1 MGTAIE
7 SIDKHGLRANGNT
20 IPDVHGLLTAKV
32 KATVKATV
40 KRRTLSLAAAV
51 GLPALMISAGLA
63 LAGPAPAAQAR
74 PADQGVLGSDQA
86 RTGRVSIAITSM
98 DPQFA
103 GPGATVTV
111 TGTISNGTGQTEAGL
126 DVQLYTSP
134 TRFSSRDGMD
144 SFLTRGVDG
153 NLEAAGTPFLLSTSV
168 KSGATAH
175 WSASF
180 GVSAVGMSEFGV
192 YPVVAQLQDDIAG
205 SVLTSAQTL
214 LPFWPGQR
222 AAGLLSPLNI
232 SWLWPLVDQPHH
244 QVCAALTNNDL
255 AATLKPGGRLSALVT
270 AGVSHP
276 AADLTW
282 FIDPALLSDAATM
295 TKPYTVGGTPDCTR
309 ATQEPAS
316 QAAARWLALV
326 KKAASGQPTVI
337 APYANVDM
345 TALVHQGLN
354 ADLASAYSMGD
365 SVAQSILGRPFTP
378 TIAWPPGGTADLS
391 LLTSLATAENIGTVV
406 LNSGEMPLT
415 ATGVYQPDN
424 AATSITTGAGTSMNV
439 LLADDTLTGVLA
451 AGDTSSGAASGSAE
465 FAVKQRFLA
474 ETAMIAAEAPDSARS
489 VVVAPP
495 ENWSPSQGLA
505 SDLLTETAS
514 APWLQPTTLR
524 SLPTA
529 HDTDRTV
536 HRQALPASQAS
547 PAELSRGYL
556 TMVKSLGTQLSVYK
570 SMLVGAKP
578 SYLQSLDEALSA
590 TESAAWRGHGAA
602 QGQALAGS
610 LQEYL
615 HSAEDKV
622 RIITSAEVAMAGA
635 SGPVPV
641 VIQNNLLRQAIEVRL
656 KASPVNTGRRT
667 SQLTI
672 GRSADRLVTVQ
683 PGEAVTVRLP
693 ISSAPQG
700 PTVIRLSLS
709 SANGTPLPF
718 TRTQLTVESTRYG
731 RAILF
736 LIGAAIG
743 VLVLTSVYRGVR
755 RRLRDD
761 GQVVYEE
768 ADPPGSVVTGTSAQ
782 HPTEA
787 PDDLA
792 DARRWA
798 DDA

>member
-1 MGTAIE
+1 
-7 SIDKHGLRANGNT
+7 
-20 IPDVHGLLTAKV
+20 LLTAKV
-32 KATVKATV
+32 KATVKVTV
-40 KRRTLSLAAAV
+40 RRRTLSLAAAV
-51 GLPALMISAGLA
+51 VLPALMTSAVLA
-63 LAGPAPAAQAR
+63 LAGPAPAAQAG
-74 PADQGVLGSDQA
+74 PAGQRVLESDTA
-86 RTGRVSIAITSM
+86 AAGHVSIAITSM
-98 DPQFA
+98 NPQFA

-111 TGTISNGTGQTEAGL
+111 AGTISNGTSQTEAGL
-126 DVQLYTSP
+126 DVQLYSSP
-134 TRFSSRDGMD
+134 TGFSSRDGMD
-144 SFLTRGVDG
+144 SFLSQGVDSD
-153 NLEAAGTPFLLSTSV
+153 LEAAGSPFLLPTSV
-168 KSGATAH
+168 KPGATAH

-180 GVSAVGMSEFGV
+180 AVNAMGMSEFGV
-192 YPVVAQLQDDIAG
+192 YPMLAQLQLVDDIAG
-205 SVLTSAQTL
+205 RVLTSAQTL

-244 QVCAALTNNDL
+244 QVCPALTNNGL
-255 AATLKPGGRLSALVT
+255 AASLNPGGRLSALVT

-276 AADLTW
+276 DADLTW
-282 FIDPALLSDAATM
+282 FIDPALLSDVATM
-295 TKPYTVGGTPDCTR
+295 TSRYAVGGTSTCTHS
-309 ATQEPAS
+309 TSEPAS
-316 QAAARWLALV
+316 KAAVSWLATV
-326 KKAASGQPTVI
+326 KTATSSQPTVI

-354 ADLASAYSMGD
+354 ADLASAYSTGD
-365 SVAQSILGRPFTP
+365 AVARSILRQRFTP

-391 LLTSLATAENIGTVV
+391 FLTSLATAEKIGTVV
-406 LNSGEMPLT
+406 LNSSEMPPADT
-415 ATGVYQPDN
+415 AVYQPDD
-424 AATSITTGAGTSMNV
+424 AVASITTGAGTSMNV

-451 AGDTSSGAASGSAE
+451 AGDTSSGVLSGSE
-465 FAVKQRFLA
+465 QFAVEQRFLA

-495 ENWSPSQGLA
+495 ENWSPSQALA
-505 SDLLTETAS
+505 SDLLTETAA
-514 APWLQPTTLR
+514 APWLKPAALS

-529 HDTDRTV
+529 HDTERAV
-536 HRQALPASQAS
+536 RRQAPPASQES
-547 PAELSRGYL
+547 PGQLSRSYL
-556 TMVKSLGTQLSVYK
+556 GPVKSLGIGLSTYK
-570 SMLVGAKP
+570 SMLFGANP

-590 TESAAWRGHGAA
+590 AESAAWRGGGAA
-602 QGQALAGS
+602 QGQALAGH

-615 HSAEDKV
+615 RSAENKV
-622 RIITSAEVAMAGA
+622 SIITSAEVPMAGT
-635 SGPVPV
+635 SGQIPVS
-641 VIQNNLLRQAIEVRL
+641 IQNGLLRQTIEVRVN
-656 KASPVNTGRRT
+656 ASAENTPGRP

-672 GRSADRLVTVQ
+672 GRSAGKLVQVQ

-693 ISSAPQG
+693 VSSAPQG
-700 PTVIRLSLS
+700 STVIRLSLS
-709 SANGTPLPF
+709 SADGTPLPF

-755 RRLRDD
+755 RRLSDD

-768 ADPPGSVVTGTSAQ
+768 GDPPGSVVTGTSAQ

>member
-1 MGTAIE
+1 
-7 SIDKHGLRANGNT
+7 
-20 IPDVHGLLTAKV
+20 VHGLLTAK
-32 KATVKATV
+32 VKATV

-51 GLPALMISAGLA
+51 ALPALMTSAVLA
-63 LAGPAPAAQAR
+63 LAGPAPAAQAS
-74 PADQGVLGSDQA
+74 PANHGTDLA

-98 DPQFA
+98 NPRFA

-111 TGTISNGTGQTEAGL
+111 AGTISNGTSQTEAGL
-126 DVQLYTSP
+126 DVQLYSSP
-134 TRFSSRDGMD
+134 AGFSSRDGMD
-144 SFLTRGVDG
+144 SFLSRGVDSD
-153 NLEAAGTPFLLSTSV
+153 LEAAGSPFLLPTSV
-168 KSGATAH
+168 KPGATAQ

-180 GVSAVGMSEFGV
+180 GVSALGMNEFGV
-192 YPVVAQLQDDIAG
+192 YPVLAQLQLVDNFAG

-244 QVCAALTNNDL
+244 QVCPALTNNDL
-255 AATLKPGGRLSALVT
+255 AASLNPGGRLSALVT

-276 AADLTW
+276 DADLTW

-295 TKPYTVGGTPDCTR
+295 TSPYYVGGTSTCTG
-309 ATQEPAS
+309 ATKEPAS
-316 QAAARWLALV
+316 R
-326 KKAASGQPTVI
+326 AASSWVDEVRTATSSQPTVI

-345 TALVHQGLN
+345 TALVHQGLSG
-354 ADLASAYSMGD
+354 DLASAYAAGD
-365 SVAQSILGRPFTP
+365 AVASSILGQTFTP
-378 TIAWPPGGTADLS
+378 TTAWPPGGTADLS
-391 LLTSLATAENIGTVV
+391 LLTSLAARENIGTVV
-406 LNSGEMPLT
+406 LNSSEMPPADT
-415 ATGVYQPDN
+415 AVYQPDD
-424 AATSITTGAGTSMNV
+424 AVASVATGAGRSINV

-451 AGDTSSGAASGSAE
+451 AGDTSSGAASGSE
-465 FAVKQRFLA
+465 QFAVEQRFLA

-495 ENWSPSQGLA
+495 ENWSPSQALA
-505 SDLLTETAS
+505 SDLLTETVA
-514 APWLQPTTLR
+514 APWLKPATLS

-529 HDTDRTV
+529 HDSERAV
-536 HRQALPASQAS
+536 RRQAPPASQEI
-547 PAELSRGYL
+547 PGELSRSYL
-556 TMVKSLGTQLSVYK
+556 GPVKSLGIGLSTYK
-570 SMLVGAKP
+570 SMLYGASP

-590 TESAAWRGHGAA
+590 AESAAWRGGGSA
-602 QGQALAGS
+602 QGQALAGH
-610 LQEYL
+610 LQDYL
-615 HSAEDKV
+615 RSAENKV
-622 RIITSAEVAMAGA
+622 SIITSAEVPMAGA
-635 SGPVPV
+635 SGQIPVS
-641 VIQNNLLRQAIEVRL
+641 IQNGLLRQTIEVRVN
-656 KASPVNTGRRT
+656 ASAENTPGRP

-672 GRSADRLVTVQ
+672 GRSAGKLVQVP

-693 ISSAPQG
+693 VSSAPQG
-700 PTVIRLSLS
+700 STVIRLSLS
-709 SANGTPLPF
+709 SADGTLLPF

-743 VLVLTSVYRGVR
+743 VLLLTSVYRGVR
-755 RRLRDD
+755 RRLSDD

>member
-1 MGTAIE
+1 MGTGIE
-7 SIDKHGLRANGNT
+7 SIDKHALRANGNN
-20 IPDVHGLLTAKV
+20 IPGVHGLLTAKI
-32 KATVKATV
+32 KAKVR
-40 KRRTLSLAAAV
+40 RRTLSLAAAV
-51 GLPALMISAGLA
+51 ALPALMTSAVLA
-63 LAGPAPAAQAR
+63 LAGPAQAR
-74 PADQGVLGSDQA
+74 PVDQGTD
-86 RTGRVSIAITSM
+86 RTGAGRVSIAVTSM
-98 DPQFA
+98 SPQYA

-111 TGTISNGTGQTEAGL
+111 TGTISNGTSQTEAGL

-144 SFLTRGVDG
+144 SFLTQGADG
-153 NLEAAGTPFLLSTSV
+153 GLEAAGSLFLFSTSV
-168 KSGATAH
+168 KPGATAH

-180 GVSAVGMSEFGV
+180 QVAAVGLSEFGV

-222 AAGLLSPLNI
+222 AAGLLSSLNI

-244 QVCAALTNNDL
+244 QVCPALTNNDL
-255 AATLKPGGRLSALVT
+255 AASLKPGGRLSALVT

-276 AADLTW
+276 DADLTW
-282 FIDPALLSDAATM
+282 FIDPALLSDVATM
-295 TKPYTVGGTPDCTR
+295 TKLYHVGGTPDCTHVSP
-309 ATQEPAS
+309 QEPAS
-316 QAAARWLALV
+316 KAAAAWLSAV
-326 KKAASGQPTVI
+326 KKATSGQPTVI

-354 ADLASAYSMGD
+354 ADLASAYSAGD
-365 SVAQSILGRPFTP
+365 AVARSTLGRTFKP
-378 TIAWPPGGTADLS
+378 TVAWPPGGTADLS
-391 LLTSLATAENIGTVV
+391 LLTSLATAEKIGTVV
-406 LNSGEMPLT
+406 LNSSEMPPSAT
-415 ATGVYQPDN
+415 AVYQPDD
-424 AATSITTGAGTSMNV
+424 AVTSITTGAGTSMNV

-451 AGDTSSGAASGSAE
+451 AGDTSSGALSASAE
-465 FAVKQRFLA
+465 FAVEQRFLA

-495 ENWSPSQGLA
+495 ENWSPSQALA
-505 SDLLTETAS
+505 SDLLTETGS
-514 APWLQPTTLR
+514 APWLKPAPLS

-529 HDTDRTV
+529 PDTDRSV
-536 HRQALPASQAS
+536 HRQPPPASQESAG
-547 PAELSRGYL
+547 ELSRGYL
-556 TMVKSLGTQLSVYK
+556 RTVKSLGIQLSVYE
-570 SMLVGAKP
+570 SMLVQAEP
-578 SYLQSLDEALSA
+578 SYTRSLEEALSA
-590 TESAAWRGHGAA
+590 TESAAWRGGGAA
-602 QGQALAGS
+602 QGQALAS
-610 LQEYL
+610 YLHQYL
-615 HSAEDKV
+615 HSAENKV
-622 RIITSAEVAMAGA
+622 TIITSTEVPMAGA
-635 SGPVPV
+635 SGQIPIS
-641 VIQNNLLRQAIEVRL
+641 IQNGLLRQSIEVRVV
-656 KASPVNTGRRT
+656 ANAENIPGRT

-672 GRSADRLVTVQ
+672 GRAAGKLVTVP

-693 ISSAPQG
+693 VSSAPQG

-709 SANGTPLPF
+709 SADGTPLLF
-718 TRTQLTVESTRYG
+718 TRTQLIVESTRYG

-743 VLVLTSVYRGVR
+743 ILVLTSVYRGVR
-755 RRLRDD
+755 RRLHDD
-761 GQVVYEE
+761 GHVVYEE

>member
-7 SIDKHGLRANGNT
+7 SIDKHGLRANGNN
-20 IPDVHGLLTAKV
+20 IPGVHGLLTATV

-40 KRRTLSLAAAV
+40 RRRTLSLAAAV
-51 GLPALMISAGLA
+51 GLPALMISAVLA
-63 LAGPAPAAQAR
+63 LAGQAPAAQAST
-74 PADQGVLGSDQA
+74 G
-86 RTGRVSIAITSM
+86 TGRVSIAITSM

-111 TGTISNGTGQTEAGL
+111 TGTISNGTRQTEAGL

-144 SFLTRGVDG
+144 SFLNQGADG
-153 NLEAAGTPFLLSTSV
+153 DLEASGSLFLLSTSV
-168 KSGATAH
+168 KPGATAH

-180 GVSAVGMSEFGV
+180 GVNAAGLSEFGV

-205 SVLTSAQTL
+205 TVLTSAQTL

-222 AAGLLSPLNI
+222 AAGLLSSLNI

-244 QVCAALTNNDL
+244 QVCPALTNNDL
-255 AATLKPGGRLSALVT
+255 AASLKPAGRLSALVT

-276 AADLTW
+276 EADLTW
-282 FIDPALLSDAATM
+282 FIDPALLSDVATM
-295 TKPYTVGGTPDCTR
+295 TKPYYVGGSSDCTHVPP
-309 ATQEPAS
+309 EDPAS
-316 QAAARWLALV
+316 KAAASWLSKV
-326 KKAASGQPTVI
+326 KTATSSQPTVI
-337 APYANVDM
+337 AAYANVDM

-354 ADLASAYSMGD
+354 ADLASAYRIGD
-365 SVAQSILGRPFTP
+365 AVAGSILRRTFTP
-378 TIAWPPGGTADLS
+378 AIAWPPGGTADLS
-391 LLTSLATAENIGTVV
+391 LLTSLATAEHVGTVV
-406 LNSGEMPLT
+406 LSSSEMPPSAT
-415 ATGVYQPDN
+415 AVYQPDD
-424 AATSITTGAGTSMNV
+424 AVTSITTPAGTSMNV

-451 AGDTSSGAASGSAE
+451 AGDTGSGALSGSAE
-465 FAVKQRFLA
+465 FAVEQRFLA

-495 ENWSPSQGLA
+495 ENWSPPQALA
-505 SDLLTETAS
+505 SDLLAETVS
-514 APWLQPTTLR
+514 APWLNPTPLS

-529 HDTDRTV
+529 HDTDRSV
-536 HRQALPASQAS
+536 RRQPLPSSQES
-547 PAELSRGYL
+547 PGELSAGYL
-556 TMVKSLGTQLSVYK
+556 GAVKSLGTQLGVYG

-578 SYLQSLDEALSA
+578 SYLQSLDEARSA
-590 TESAAWRGHGAA
+590 TESAAWRGRAA
-602 QGQALAGS
+602 ASGQALAS
-610 LQEYL
+610 HLQAYL
-615 HSAEDKV
+615 RSAESKV
-622 RIITSAEVAMAGA
+622 SIITSTQVPMAGA
-635 SGPVPV
+635 SGQIPVS
-641 VIQNNLLRQAIEVRL
+641 IQNRLLRQAIEVRVV
-656 KASPVNTGRRT
+656 ASAENIPGRT

-672 GRSADRLVTVQ
+672 GRSAGKLVTVQ

-693 ISSAPQG
+693 VSSAPQG

-709 SANGTPLPF
+709 SADGTPLPF
-718 TRTQLTVESTRYG
+718 TRTQLIVESTRYG

-743 VLVLTSVYRGVR
+743 ILVLTSLYRRGIR
-755 RRLRDD
+755 RRRPDD
-761 GQVVYEE
+761 GHVAYGE
-768 ADPPGSVVTGTSAQ
+768 AGPPGSVVTGTSAQ